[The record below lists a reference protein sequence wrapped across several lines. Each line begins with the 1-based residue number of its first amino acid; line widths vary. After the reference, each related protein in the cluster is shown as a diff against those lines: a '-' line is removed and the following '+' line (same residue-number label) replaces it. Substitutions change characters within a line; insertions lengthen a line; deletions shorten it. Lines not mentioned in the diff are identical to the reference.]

1 LKNFALLLLCLVSVN
16 SYAETFSIDSYKGK
30 VVYLDFW
37 ASWCGPCKESLPWLN
52 SIQKKYKDK
61 NLIVIGINLD
71 KDRSKA
77 DAFLTNHPADF
88 AVFFNPEGDI
98 AKHYGVKGMPFS
110 VVIDKT
116 GKIVHSHTG
125 FNPEKT
131 KEYIS
136 ELEGVLK

>member
-1 LKNFALLLLCLVSVN
+1 VKKWAVLLLCFYSLS
-16 SYAETFSIDSYKGK
+16 SYADDFSIDSYKGK

-61 NLIVIGINLD
+61 NLVVVGINLD
-71 KDRSKA
+71 KDRAKA
-77 DAFLTNHPADF
+77 DAFLSSHPADF
-88 AVFFNPEGDI
+88 PVFFNPQGDI
-98 AKHYGVKGMPFS
+98 AKLYGVKGMPFS
-110 VVIDKT
+110 AIIDKA
-116 GKIVHSHTG
+116 GKVVHSHTG